1 MFLKQIDILSPEI
14 TLFYKGSLSH
24 SSIISGILTI
34 IAFVIIALCSI
45 IYIKDILFR
54 NAEEPKVSTYT
65 RFLEDA
71 GEFPINSSALF
82 HFISIVKD
90 SHNPED
96 EEFDFTSFNLIGLD
110 TYIQDY
116 ITDNNLTKY
125 NHWIYGFCNNESD
138 TIGISHLII
147 KDFLMKSAC
156 IKKYYDIST
165 KQYYSTEH
173 PKFRWPKMSHGTF
186 NPKKEFYTI
195 ILKKCDQK
203 YLNEIFGNK
212 YICKNEDEIN
222 EFFKF
227 GVIHFNYIDQYVNI
241 LKHDEP
247 NQKYFYRIENTLDKN
262 NYSINHLNF
271 NPIIIKTNC
280 GLIYNHINEQLEY
293 SYDRTDVFT
302 HKVEGDIYMGY
313 SLWLNNR
320 VSYNERSYKTI
331 QDALSEVG
339 GVAQSIMFVAVLI
352 NNFFNKYIILSDTQ
366 KLLSSSNIS
375 INDIVNKPNKLK
387 FKKTNLNLTSQ
398 NVELTSIKKMPDKI
412 KYTINPHSKDEIED
426 KTKALTNKEILENP
440 IYNDDN
446 NYKFEDTNIVTNKDN
461 EIDINNQI
469 NNNIEKIS
477 FKKFFF
483 YKISLGKKY
492 NNLKLYEEF
501 RENIISVE
509 NLIKNHLDVN
519 SLIKCRNNKNS

>member
-1 MFLKQIDILSPEI
+1 
-14 TLFYKGSLSH
+14 
-24 SSIISGILTI
+24 
-34 IAFVIIALCSI
+34 
-45 IYIKDILFR
+45 
-54 NAEEPKVSTYT
+54 
-65 RFLEDA
+65 
-71 GEFPINSSALF
+71 
-82 HFISIVKD
+82 
-90 SHNPED
+90 
-96 EEFDFTSFNLIGLD
+96 
-110 TYIQDY
+110 
-116 ITDNNLTKY
+116 
-125 NHWIYGFCNNESD
+125 
-138 TIGISHLII
+138 
-147 KDFLMKSAC
+147 MKSAC

-280 GLIYNHINEQLEY
+280 GLIYNHISEQLEY

-339 GVAQSIMFVAVLI
+339 GVTQSIMFVAVLI

-387 FKKTNLNLTSQ
+387 FKKTNLNVTSQ
-398 NVELTSIKKMPDKI
+398 NIELTSIKKMPDKI

-426 KTKALTNKEILENP
+426 KTKTLTNKEILENP

-446 NYKFEDTNIVTNKDN
+446 NYKFEDTNIATNKDN
-461 EIDINNQI
+461 ENDINNQI

>member
-34 IAFVIIALCSI
+34 IAFIIIALCSI
-45 IYIKDILFR
+45 IYIKDLLVR
-54 NAEEPKVSTYT
+54 NVEEPKVSTYT
-65 RFLEDA
+65 KFIEDA

-90 SHNPED
+90 SHYPED

-116 ITDNNLTKY
+116 ITDNNIKNY

-147 KDFLMKSAC
+147 KDYLMKSAC
-156 IKKYYDIST
+156 IKKYYDMSSE
-165 KQYYSTEH
+165 QYYSIEH
-173 PKFRWPKMSHGTF
+173 PKFKWPKMSHGTF
-186 NPKKEFYTI
+186 NPKKEFYTV
-195 ILKKCDQK
+195 ILKKCEQN

-212 YICKNEDEIN
+212 YSCKSENEIN

-227 GVIHFNYIDQYVNI
+227 GVIHFNYIDQYVDI

-247 NQKYFYRIENTLDKN
+247 NKKYFYRLENTLDIN

-271 NPIIIKTNC
+271 NPTIIKTNC
-280 GLIYNHINEQLEY
+280 GFIFNHINEVLSY
-293 SYDRTDVFT
+293 SFDRADVFT
-302 HKVEGDIYMGY
+302 HEVHGDIYMGY
-313 SLWLNNR
+313 SLWLSNR
-320 VSYNERSYKTI
+320 VSYNERTYKTI

-339 GVAQSIMFVAVLI
+339 GVAQSIMFIAVFI

-366 KLLSSSNIS
+366 KLLSSSNLS
-375 INDIVNKPNKLK
+375 INEIANQSNKLK
-387 FKKTNLNLTSQ
+387 FKKSKLNLNSQ
-398 NVELTSIKKMPDKI
+398 NVELTSIKKIPDKI
-412 KYTINPHSKDEIED
+412 KNTINSNSKDEVED
-426 KTKALTNKEILENP
+426 KNKTLTNKEILENA
-440 IYNDDN
+440 IYNEEN
-446 NYKFEDTNIVTNKDN
+446 NYKFDDTNIVTNKDN
-461 EIDINNQI
+461 ESTINNQI

-477 FKKFFF
+477 FRKYFL
-483 YKISLGKKY
+483 YKISLGKKN

-509 NLIKNHLDVN
+509 NLIKNHLDIN
-519 SLIKCRNNKNS
+519 NLIKCRNNKNS